1 MSSYLDPKLDAL
13 LLALG
18 LINAISFIGYGITCV
33 FTLHMKNEFIRYKL
47 PELRVMTGVL
57 QTLAGFIMLYGLV
70 DRRFL
75 FIGSLSIVPMML
87 TGVIVRVR
95 IKDPYFLIV
104 PAFSYLLISL
114 YLVFAI
120 PNL

>member
-1 MSSYLDPKLDAL
+1 MSLSFDPKLDTFL
-13 LLALG
+13 LLLG
-18 LINAISFIGYGITCV
+18 AINAVSFIGYGITCV
-33 FTLHMKNEFIRYKL
+33 FTEHMRNEFIRYKL

-57 QTLAGFIMLYGLV
+57 QTMAGFIMLYGLV

-75 FIGSLSIVPMML
+75 FIGALSIVPMML
-87 TGVIVRVR
+87 TGVIVRTR
-95 IKDPYFLIV
+95 IKDRYFLIL